1 VVAALAFAGDSSAL
15 TCPDTTL
22 RVRLDAA
29 DGAFVGRVQEVR
41 TDGDERV
48 YRFVVDQKVKGDIG
62 REVDVL
68 ASRLVD
74 AADEPIPL
82 DVAVGVFARERAGV
96 WTTESCS
103 LTDPG
108 ALLSIADEPR
118 GNWIKVLIG
127 IGILA
132 LVLGFSIW
140 RLRKRQRAESES
152 DPASNGRP
160 GAGHP

>member
-1 VVAALAFAGDSSAL
+1 VFVGESSAL

-22 RVRLDAA
+22 RARLDAA
-29 DGAFVGRVQEVR
+29 DGAFVGRVQEVQ
-41 TDGDERV
+41 TVDSGDERL
-48 YRFVVDQKVKGDIG
+48 YRFVVDQKVKGEIG
-62 REVDVL
+62 REVEVL
-68 ASRLVD
+68 APRLVD
-74 AADEPIPL
+74 AVDEAVPL
-82 DVAVGVFARERAGV
+82 DVAVGVFARQRDGV

-127 IGILA
+127 IGILT
-132 LVLGFSIW
+132 LVLAFSFW
-140 RLRKRQRAESES
+140 RLRRRRRVESLP

-160 GAGHP
+160 GARGP